1 MPYDLPPNMTDQCMV
16 LKTRKAARAI
26 TRRYNVL
33 LKPHGIQSTQAS
45 LLYAIAGGGFESI
58 SGLAEMMAIER
69 SALTR
74 NLKLLRDAGYIN
86 SDHKKRG
93 RAQKVALTDEGEALL
108 KIGIP
113 LWVEAQN
120 TLRAEL
126 GEKKW
131 ADVQAALTTIGMLA

>member
-26 TRRYNVL
+26 TRRYNAL

-58 SGLAEMMAIER
+58 SELADMMAIER

-74 NLKLLRDAGYIN
+74 NLQLLRDAGYIN
-86 SDHKKRG
+86 SDHQGRG
-93 RAQKVALTDEGEALL
+93 RAQKVALTNEGEALL
-108 KIGIP
+108 EIGVP

-120 TLRAEL
+120 ALRTEL
-126 GEKKW
+126 GEKEW
-131 ADVQAALTTIGMLA
+131 RHVQTALTTIGMLA